1 MVRSADLGAAT
12 SGVSFF
18 RSVGSIIGVT
28 VFGTI
33 YANSL
38 VANLS
43 ASAAAGPVQAYADTL
58 HNLFVGVLPVA
69 ALDFVLSWFLEEVP
83 LRSTRVELDP
93 DSGDSSDE
101 QLRAA

>member
-1 MVRSADLGAAT
+1 LGAAT

-18 RSVGSIIGVT
+18 RSVGSVIGVT
-28 VFGTI
+28 VFGAI

-38 VANLS
+38 VANLAGS
-43 ASAAAGPVQAYADTL
+43 AGAGPVQAYADAL
-58 HNLFVGVLPVA
+58 HNVFVGVLPVA
-69 ALDFVLSWFLEEVP
+69 ALAFLLSWFLEEVP

>member
-1 MVRSADLGAAT
+1 MVRSANLGAAT

-43 ASAAAGPVQAYADTL
+43 GSAGAGPVQAYADAL
-58 HNLFVGVLPVA
+58 HNVFVGVLPVA
-69 ALDFVLSWFLEEVP
+69 ALAFLPSWFLKEVP
-83 LRSTRVELDP
+83 LRSTRVEVDP
-93 DSGDSSDE
+93 GESGDE
-101 QLRAA
+101 QLRVA